1 MASRLA
7 QAVGYVRR
15 HGGPFA
21 LQVLVNA
28 LLPLLIFDLAQKPL
42 GDVRALLAS
51 SGPPIAWSLVEFA
64 RHRKV
69 DAISILALTG
79 IALSFVAFIGTGG
92 AKFLQLRETLVGG
105 LIGLIFVGS
114 ALIRRPII
122 YYLARATML
131 RSNPAEAQELQ
142 SLRGNVHFERTMMVM
157 TLVWGFGLLA
167 HTSLNVALV
176 FAVSIPTYLAI
187 APFTGYGTMGALAL
201 FTFWYAR
208 RARRRGA
215 ERRAAAEAA
224 ARPAE
229 SSAQADAASG
239 AAG

>member
-1 MASRLA
+1 MPTRLA
-7 QAVGYVRR
+7 RALSYIRQ

-28 LLPLLIFDLAQKPL
+28 VLPLAIFDLTQKQL

-51 SGPPIAWSLVEFA
+51 SIPPIAWSLVEFA

-69 DAISILALTG
+69 DAISILALAG
-79 IALSFVAFIGTGG
+79 IALSMLAFIGTGG

-122 YYLARATML
+122 YYLARATMQ
-131 RSNPAEAQELQ
+131 RSNPAEAQRFQ
-142 SLRGNVHFERTMMVM
+142 DLRGNVHFERTMMVM
-157 TLVWGFGLLA
+157 TLVWGLGLMA

-176 FAVSIPTYLAI
+176 FAVPIPTYLAI
-187 APFTGYGTMGALAL
+187 APITGYGTMGALAA

-215 ERRAAAEAA
+215 ERMAAAEAA
-224 ARPAE
+224 ATA
-229 SSAQADAASG
+229 SQAPENAPS
-239 AAG
+239 

>member
-7 QAVGYVRR
+7 RAWSHVRQR
-15 HGGPFA
+15 GGPFA

-28 LLPLLIFDLAQKPL
+28 LLPLAIFDLAQKQL

-51 SGPPIAWSLVEFA
+51 SIPPIAWSLVEFA

-69 DAISILALTG
+69 DAISILALAG
-79 IALSFVAFIGTGG
+79 IALSMLAFIGTGG

-131 RSNPAEAQELQ
+131 RSNPAEAENLQ
-142 SLRGNVHFERTMMVM
+142 NLRGNVHFERVMMVV

-187 APFTGYGTMGALAL
+187 APFTGYGTMGVLAL
-201 FTFWYAR
+201 FTFWYSR

-215 ERRAAAEAA
+215 ERMAAAEAA
-224 ARPAE
+224 ARASSPAAE
-229 SSAQADAASG
+229 NAPT
-239 AAG
+239 

>member
-7 QAVGYVRR
+7 QAWGYIRQ

-28 LLPLLIFDLAQKPL
+28 VLPLAIFDIWQKPL

-51 SGPPIAWSLVEFA
+51 SIPPIAWSLVEFA

-69 DAISILALTG
+69 DAISILALAG
-79 IALSFVAFIGTGG
+79 IALSMLAFIGTGG

-131 RSNPAEAQELQ
+131 RSNPTEAENLQ
-142 SLRGNVHFERTMMVM
+142 NLRGNLHFERVMMVM

-187 APFTGYGTMGALAL
+187 APFTGYGTMGVLAL

-215 ERRAAAEAA
+215 ERMAAAEAA
-224 ARPAE
+224 ARANEPSEAPE
-229 SSAQADAASG
+229 G
-239 AAG
+239 APT

>member
-7 QAVGYVRR
+7 QAWEFARR
-15 HGGPFA
+15 QGGHFA

-28 LLPLLIFDLAQKPL
+28 VLPLVIFDLEQKPL
-42 GDVRALLAS
+42 GDVGALLAS
-51 SGPPIAWSLVEFA
+51 SIPPIAWSLVEFA
-64 RHRKV
+64 RRRKV
-69 DAISILALTG
+69 DALSILALTG
-79 IALSFVAFIGTGG
+79 IALSMLAFIGTGG

-114 ALIRRPII
+114 ALIRRPIM

-131 RSNPAEAQELQ
+131 RSNPTEAQNLQ
-142 SLRGNVHFERTMMVM
+142 DLRGNVFFERTMMVM
-157 TLVWGFGLLA
+157 TLVWGLGLLA

-187 APFTGYGTMGALAL
+187 APVTGYGTMGALGL
-201 FTFWYAR
+201 FTFLYAR
-208 RARRRGA
+208 RARRLGA

-224 ARPAE
+224 TR
-229 SSAQADAASG
+229 AASPSISTPER
-239 AAG
+239 APT

>member
-1 MASRLA
+1 MASKLG
-7 QAVGYVRR
+7 QAFGYVRR

-28 LLPLLIFDLAQKPL
+28 LLPLLIFDLWQKQL

-51 SGPPIAWSLVEFA
+51 SIPPIAWSLVEFA

-69 DAISILALTG
+69 DALSILALAG
-79 IALSFVAFIGTGG
+79 IALSMLAFIGTGG

-114 ALIRRPII
+114 ALIRRPIM
-122 YYLARATML
+122 YYLARATMM

-142 SLRGNVHFERTMMVM
+142 NLRGNVYFERTMMVM
-157 TLVWGFGLLA
+157 TLVWGLGLLA
-167 HTSLNVALV
+167 HTSLNVLLV
-176 FAVSIPTYLAI
+176 FTVSISTYLAI
-187 APFTGYGTMGALAL
+187 SPFTGYGTMGVLTL

-208 RARRRGA
+208 RARRLGA

-224 ARPAE
+224 ARTPELGAHSDTA
-229 SSAQADAASG
+229 SSVAS
-239 AAG
+239 

>member
-1 MASRLA
+1 MSGRLA
-7 QAVGYVRR
+7 QALGYIRA

-28 LLPLLIFDLAQKPL
+28 VLPLIIFDLGQKRL

-51 SGPPIAWSLVEFA
+51 SIPPILWSLVEFA
-64 RHRKV
+64 RRRKV
-69 DAISILALTG
+69 DAISILALAG
-79 IALSFVAFIGTGG
+79 IALSMLAFIGTGG

-131 RSNPAEAQELQ
+131 RSNPTEAENLQ
-142 SLRGNVHFERTMMVM
+142 NLRGNLHFERVMMVM

-187 APFTGYGTMGALAL
+187 APFTGYGTMGVLAL

-215 ERRAAAEAA
+215 ERMAAAEAA
-224 ARPAE
+224 ARANEPSEAPE
-229 SSAQADAASG
+229 G
-239 AAG
+239 APT

>member
-7 QAVGYVRR
+7 QAWGYIRQ

-28 LLPLLIFDLAQKPL
+28 VLPLAIFDIWQKPL

-51 SGPPIAWSLVEFA
+51 SIPPIAWSLVEFA

-69 DAISILALTG
+69 DAISILALAG
-79 IALSFVAFIGTGG
+79 IALSMLAFIGTGG

-131 RSNPAEAQELQ
+131 RSNPAEAENLQ
-142 SLRGNVHFERTMMVM
+142 NLRGNVHFERVMMVI
-157 TLVWGFGLLA
+157 TLVWGLGLLA

-187 APFTGYGTMGALAL
+187 APFTGYGTMGVLAL
-201 FTFWYAR
+201 FTFWYSR

-215 ERRAAAEAA
+215 ERIAAAEAA
-224 ARPAE
+224 ARAA
-229 SSAQADAASG
+229 AQAPENAPT
-239 AAG
+239 

>member
-7 QAVGYVRR
+7 QAWGYIRQ

-28 LLPLLIFDLAQKPL
+28 VLPLIIFDLGQKRL

-51 SGPPIAWSLVEFA
+51 SIPPILWSLVEFA
-64 RHRKV
+64 RRRKV
-69 DAISILALTG
+69 DAISILALAG
-79 IALSFVAFIGTGG
+79 IALSMLAFIGTGG

-131 RSNPAEAQELQ
+131 RSNPTEAENLQ
-142 SLRGNVHFERTMMVM
+142 NLRGNLHFERVMMVM

-187 APFTGYGTMGALAL
+187 APFTGYGTMGVLAL

-215 ERRAAAEAA
+215 ERMAAAEAA
-224 ARPAE
+224 ARANEPSEAPE
-229 SSAQADAASG
+229 G
-239 AAG
+239 APT